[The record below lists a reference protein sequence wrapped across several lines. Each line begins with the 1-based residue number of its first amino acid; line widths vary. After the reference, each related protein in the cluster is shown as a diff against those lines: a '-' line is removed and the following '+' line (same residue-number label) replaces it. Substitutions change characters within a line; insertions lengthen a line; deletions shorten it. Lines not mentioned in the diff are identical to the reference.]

1 MTTAGPA
8 GTIVLP
14 RYGEAS
20 LTDVLP
26 SVLGA
31 LGVAGE
37 QNDLGLP
44 AAWKYCVLL
53 IDGLGW
59 NALRAHQAQAPF
71 LNSMAGVA
79 ITASVPSTTVTCL
92 TSLGT
97 GLAPGRHGLLGYT
110 TRKPGTATTLFNALK
125 WDEHKDVDPVVYQP
139 HPTVFERAARA
150 GVAVTVL
157 GQRKFNKSGL
167 TTAALRSP
175 GFAIADSMGE
185 RVALAAA
192 AIADSSRP
200 ALVYVYDGDL
210 DFTGHQRGCRSA
222 AWRHQLAV
230 LDRFVEELYL
240 ALPHGAVLLVTADH
254 GMVDVTSELRID
266 VDQVTALRDGV
277 ALVGGEARFRHVYA
291 ADGAAGDVLAAWRD
305 VLGSR
310 ATVLLRDDA
319 IARGWFG
326 AVEARVVDRIGDVVA
341 SIDGDCAVEYR
352 SVFPIEAK
360 LIGLHGALSADEM
373 LVPLLTLPC

>member
-1 MTTAGPA
+1 MIAAEPA
-8 GTIVLP
+8 GTVLP

-20 LTDVLP
+20 LSDVLP

-37 QNDLGLP
+37 QNELDLP
-44 AAWKYCVLL
+44 TAQRYCVLL
-53 IDGLGW
+53 IDALGW
-59 NALRAHQAQAPF
+59 NALRAHQVQAPF
-71 LNSMAGVA
+71 LNSMAGSA
-79 ITASVPSTTVTCL
+79 ITASVPSTTVTSL

-97 GLAPGRHGLLGYT
+97 GLVPGRHGLLGYT
-110 TRKPGTATTLFNALK
+110 TRKPGTAATLFNALR
-125 WDEHKDVDPVVYQP
+125 WDEHKDVDPLAYQP

-157 GQRKFNKSGL
+157 GQRKFSRSGL
-167 TTAALRSP
+167 TSAALRSP
-175 GFAIADSMGE
+175 GFTIADSLGE
-185 RVALAAA
+185 RVALAASA
-192 AIADSSRP
+192 VADGTGP

-222 AWRHQLAV
+222 AWRYQLV
-230 LDRFVEELYL
+230 LLDRFVEELYL
-240 ALPHGAVLLVTADH
+240 ALPPGTVLLVTADH
-254 GMVDVTSELRID
+254 GMVDVASAQRID
-266 VDQVTALRDGV
+266 VDHIAALQDGV
-277 ALVGGEARFRHVYA
+277 VLVAGEARFRHVYA
-291 ADGAAGDVLAAWRD
+291 AEGAAADVHATWRD

-310 ATVLLRDDA
+310 ATVLSRDDA

-341 SIDGDCAVEYR
+341 AVNGDCAVERR

-373 LVPLLTLPC
+373 LVPLLTMAG